1 MEAWNIPCR
10 RRYSAFMMEILSVS
24 LWKLT
29 QELHSS
35 ASGLQV
41 HLAPLDLC
49 KAQFIPHLL
58 HADFLSGTHPFS
70 SDFLWL
76 WVPHK
81 PHVLRCIYYYLLTLL
96 QWKAK
101 GTLYY
106 FFTSWDSFL
115 WVLSRGGSWTIIW
128 VSRFTVLWKIK
139 APHPSS
145 FAHSGLS
152 FNAKLISKPM
162 QSPTGN
168 CSFPETEST
177 AISNAGVWHHSCLSS
192 YSSWQVTG
200 FRGERSL
207 FQCCV
212 NLFCSWTWAL

>member
-41 HLAPLDLC
+41 RLAPLDLC

-101 GTLYY
+101 GTLTTFHKLRFLFVSSLQRRKLDHNLGIKIYC
-106 FFTSWDSFL
+106 FMENKTSL
-115 WVLSRGGSWTIIW
+115 
-128 VSRFTVLWKIK
+128 
-139 APHPSS
+139 
-145 FAHSGLS
+145 
-152 FNAKLISKPM
+152 
-162 QSPTGN
+162 
-168 CSFPETEST
+168 PELLCT
-177 AISNAGVWHHSCLSS
+177 
-192 YSSWQVTG
+192 Q
-200 FRGERSL
+200 
-207 FQCCV
+207 
-212 NLFCSWTWAL
+212 WA